1 MRLHP
6 SILLGIQA
14 GLAEKNREKDGGSVL
29 NSYAHYGSDSAR
41 ATIAKGCLLVVN
53 WENIWL
59 MF

>member
-14 GLAEKNREKDGGSVL
+14 GLAEINREKDGGSVL
-29 NSYAHYGSDSAR
+29 NSYSQCESDSAR
-41 ATIAKGCLLVVN
+41 ATIAKSRLLVVN
-53 WENIWL
+53 WKNAGP

>member
-1 MRLHP
+1 M
-6 SILLGIQA
+6 
-14 GLAEKNREKDGGSVL
+14 KNREKDGGSVL

>member
-29 NSYAHYGSDSAR
+29 NSYAQCESDSAG
-41 ATIAKGCLLVVN
+41 ATIAKGRLLVVDWKN
-53 WENIWL
+53 AWP